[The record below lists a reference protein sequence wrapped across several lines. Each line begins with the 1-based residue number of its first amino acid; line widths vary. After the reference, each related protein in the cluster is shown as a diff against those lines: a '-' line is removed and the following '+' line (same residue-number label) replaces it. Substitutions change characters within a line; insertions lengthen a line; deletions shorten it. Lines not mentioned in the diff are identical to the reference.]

1 MNVVAVALTAAER
14 DLLVSALRL
23 LEEHDGDVERTRP
36 LLDLLERAADM
47 DDLRRALGAASR

>member
-1 MNVVAVALTAAER
+1 VNVVAVALTAAER

-23 LEEHDGDVERTRP
+23 LEEHDGDVERIRP

-47 DDLRRALGAASR
+47 DDLRRSLGAASR